1 MAASSRMGLIPS
13 ISTAARP
20 LTSIA
25 FSRARSRPIFQCR
38 HRPGT
43 TSPST
48 SRRQG
53 RSALAPSDHRIRP
66 APLVPVE
73 NQGSYTHPTVAEV
86 ASPFLSSLSDAKSK
100 LQPTSKI
107 ARKCTAFLRLQ
118 PLNSPTR
125 FSEDPMNL
133 PLQSVHRQVHLGEP
147 DGRR

>member
-1 MAASSRMGLIPS
+1 MIVRLPS
-13 ISTAARP
+13 PDI
-20 LTSIA
+20 
-25 FSRARSRPIFQCR
+25 RS
-38 HRPGT
+38 
-43 TSPST
+43 
-48 SRRQG
+48 
-53 RSALAPSDHRIRP
+53 LAPSDHRIRP

-125 FSEDPMNL
+125 FSEDPIKLMFSGQALRRPSPQNCAT
-133 PLQSVHRQVHLGEP
+133 S
-147 DGRR
+147 GR

>member
-1 MAASSRMGLIPS
+1 MIVRLPS
-13 ISTAARP
+13 PDI
-20 LTSIA
+20 
-25 FSRARSRPIFQCR
+25 RS
-38 HRPGT
+38 
-43 TSPST
+43 
-48 SRRQG
+48 
-53 RSALAPSDHRIRP
+53 LAPSDHRTRP

-125 FSEDPMNL
+125 FSEDPKIEIRIDTNGVCL
-133 PLQSVHRQVHLGEP
+133 LFGDRGLGCRQRHDQGDQQAGAE
-147 DGRR
+147 